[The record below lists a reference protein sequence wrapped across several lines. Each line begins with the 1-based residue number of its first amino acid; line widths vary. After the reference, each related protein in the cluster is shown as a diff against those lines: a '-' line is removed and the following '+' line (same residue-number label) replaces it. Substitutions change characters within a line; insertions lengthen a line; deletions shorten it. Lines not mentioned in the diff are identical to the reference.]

1 MKIVI
6 IGGVAAGTNAAVRA
20 RRNSEEAE
28 IVIYDRD
35 VDVAHA
41 GFATHYAVGGQVDS
55 MDDLVPKNPKWFK
68 EYYNIDVHTS
78 HEVTSIDHERKTVF
92 VKNLTTDE
100 EFEDTYDALI
110 FANGTVLESRLFF
123 EGENLIIYSK

>member
-41 GFATHYAVGGQVDS
+41 GFATHYAVGGQVESIDE
-55 MDDLVPKNPKWFK
+55 LVP
-68 EYYNIDVHTS
+68 
-78 HEVTSIDHERKTVF
+78 
-92 VKNLTTDE
+92 
-100 EFEDTYDALI
+100 YDAKWSDRPGL
-110 FANGTVLESRLFF
+110 GQ
-123 EGENLIIYSK
+123 